1 MCYDLCMRRII
12 GNIFFFVFL
21 FGSAYFF
28 REPLLH
34 TWRQIVQQTF
44 PCQQP
49 IAYSIGVFDERFGI
63 SKEFFLKNL
72 EKAESVWEEP
82 LNKDLFVYAPD
93 GALKINL
100 VFDDRQASTQKLQEL
115 GMSIHDDQASY
126 DALKGKYDSLKK
138 QIDAEKTTYQIQ
150 SDQYDE
156 RLTIYNKE
164 VNYWNK
170 QKQVS
175 SEVAARLSEEKQIL
189 DQQFSSLKNLQ
200 NIINANV
207 DVLNALAEVINRL
220 ARSLNLAADQYNTV
234 GAEYEGEFEEGEYV
248 SAPDGNRITIYQ
260 FDDQTKLIRVLIHEM
275 GHALGLDHIEDEK
288 AIMYRLNNG
297 INTILTEED
306 LRILKKQCRIQ

>member
-1 MCYDLCMRRII
+1 MRRII
-12 GNIFFFVFL
+12 GNIFFLIFL
-21 FGSAYFF
+21 FGFAYFF

-34 TWRQIVQQTF
+34 TWRQIVQRTF

-63 SKEFFLKNL
+63 SKESFLKNL
-72 EKAESVWEEP
+72 EKAESVWEKP
-82 LNKDLFVYAPD
+82 FGKDLFVYVPD

-100 VFDDRQASTQKLQEL
+100 EFDDRQASTQKLQEL
-115 GMSIHDDQASY
+115 GLSIHDDQASY
-126 DALKGKYDSLKK
+126 DALKVQYDSLKK
-138 QIDAEKTTYQIQ
+138 KIDAEKTTHQIQ

-175 SEVAARLSEEKQIL
+175 PEVAARLSEEKRIL
-189 DQQFSSLKNLQ
+189 DEQFSVLKDLQ
-200 NIINANV
+200 NKINANV
-207 DVLNALAEVINRL
+207 DALNAFAEVINRL

-248 SAPDGNRITIYQ
+248 SASDGNRITIYQ
-260 FDDQTKLIRVLIHEM
+260 FDDQTKLTRVLIHEM
-275 GHALGLDHIEDEK
+275 GHALGLDHVEDEK

-297 INTILTEED
+297 VNTVLTEED
-306 LRILKKQCRIQ
+306 LRILKKQCRIQS